1 MSVAGTFQLTVTTQM
16 GTQTP
21 TLTLKEDGGAVSG
34 TLAGEMIGTSEFSG
48 GTAEGNT
55 ATFDVTIQAMG
66 QEIKLS
72 CNCTVD
78 GDSISGKM
86 GTPMGDADF
95 TGQREG

>member
-1 MSVAGTFQLTVTTQM
+1 MSVAGTYRLAVNTAM

-21 TLTLKEDGGAVSG
+21 TLTLTEAGGELGGSMSG
-34 TLAGEMIGTSEFSG
+34 QFGVQEFKG
-48 GTAEGNT
+48 GTVAGDS
-55 ATFDVTIQAMG
+55 ATWEMKISAMG

-78 GDSISGKM
+78 GDSISGNM
-86 GTPMGDADF
+86 SSSYGPGDF